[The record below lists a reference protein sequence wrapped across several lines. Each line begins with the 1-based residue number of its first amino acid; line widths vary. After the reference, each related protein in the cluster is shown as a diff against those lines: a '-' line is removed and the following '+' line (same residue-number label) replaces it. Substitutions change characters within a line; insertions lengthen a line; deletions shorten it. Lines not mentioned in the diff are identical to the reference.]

1 MQQNHIECSENRRII
16 NELFKDFMRRPLRY
30 ILFLGTVFCFGFQAC
45 TTGGGS
51 DETTSK
57 SVAKP
62 VEPQS
67 FSYSVYL
74 ENSGSLNGYLAVSG
88 PGSFRDAIYS
98 LLTGI
103 NGFPEKRA
111 LNLYDINTQ
120 VIPVARNASAS
131 ALDQYISNLDA
142 AQFAKRSQANG
153 GDQSKSDIR
162 LVLKK
167 VLDSTGSEKIA
178 LLISDFIFSPGKNA
192 DALDYL
198 SQQKAGIQ
206 GYFQEHLAQDSL
218 SALLLQ
224 FTSDFEG
231 AYYDQ
236 SNTAHPGRYS
246 QRPYYVLCLGQE
258 KALRNLLDYV
268 DQHFAD
274 KGYRHFLFFTPT
286 KNYDVHPTIRL
297 NTAYYDYQPDEPL
310 QVSHGQ
316 KGGADSR
323 FRVFVKV
330 NYSALPLS
338 EDEKTNPDNYE
349 LSPGFQIQEVKALPE
364 SASGFTHELTI
375 VAEKVIKG
383 NLQVSMKKE
392 MPSWI
397 ASSDLKSDKGLS
409 PEELEGKTFGI
420 SSLTQGMFDAY
431 FGRDAKPRFYRFG
444 IDIKD

>member
-1 MQQNHIECSENRRII
+1 
-16 NELFKDFMRRPLRY
+16 MRWSLSY
-30 ILFLGTVFCFGFQAC
+30 TIFALVFICFGFQSC
-45 TTGGGS
+45 TTGGGN
-51 DETTSK
+51 DESGKEKPST
-57 SVAKP
+57 AKP
-62 VEPQS
+62 VEQQS

-88 PGSFRDAIYS
+88 SGSFRDVVYS

-162 LVLKK
+162 QVLKK
-167 VLDSTGSEKIA
+167 VLDSTGPQKIA

-192 DALDYL
+192 DALDFL

-206 GYFQEHLAQDSL
+206 GYFQERLVQDSI

-224 FTSDFEG
+224 FNSNFEG

-236 SNTAHPGRYS
+236 TNTAHPGSYS
-246 QRPYYVLCLGQE
+246 NRPYYVLCLGHE
-258 KALRNLLDYV
+258 KALHGLLDYV
-268 DQHFAD
+268 EHHFGD
-274 KGYRHFLFFTPT
+274 KGYKHFLFFTPT
-286 KNYDVHPTIRL
+286 KTYDIRPTIRL
-297 NTAYYDYQPDEPL
+297 NTAYYDYQPEEPL
-310 QVSHGQ
+310 QIRHGQ

-323 FRVFVKV
+323 FRVYVKV
-330 NYSALPLS
+330 NYSGLPLS
-338 EDEKTNPDNYE
+338 ESEKTNAENYE
-349 LSPGFQIQEVKALPE
+349 LSPGFQIEEVKALPE
-364 SASGFTHELTI
+364 SASGFTHELTL
-375 VAEKVIKG
+375 VADNVIKG
-383 NLQVSMKKE
+383 NLQVSMKKGL
-392 MPSWI
+392 PAWV
-397 ASSDLKSDKGLS
+397 AGSDLKSDRGLS

-431 FGRDAKPRFYRFG
+431 FGRESSPRFFRFG